1 MNNVDFHVPFDGR
14 LLTDN
19 VNMDWL
25 QLVEPRY
32 FDDFIKFVVNTRT
45 NQVWVGMEIHAD
57 CVADYDDYD
66 NFYGGNIFFT
76 DGHIEYES
84 TLNVEKN
91 EAVGNFGENARII
104 TDEGLISRV
113 NGVLLAWILL

>member
-1 MNNVDFHVPFDGR
+1 MNNVATSVPYDGV

-19 VNMDWL
+19 VNMEWL
-25 QLVEPRY
+25 RSVEPRY
-32 FDDFIKFVVNTRT
+32 FDDFIKFVINTRT

-57 CVADYDDYD
+57 CVTNYSDYKHY
-66 NFYGGNIFFT
+66 YGGNIFFE

-91 EAVGNFGENARII
+91 EAIGVESDNMRMI
-104 TDEGLISRV
+104 TDEELIERI
-113 NGVLLAWILL
+113 NNVLLAWVLL